1 MDEDDDVAFECNVG
15 LMRQELGKPKLQSTS
30 IFSYMNHTFTRR
42 QQWILDDCKSKLSMS
57 L

>member
-15 LMRQELGKPKLQSTS
+15 LMRQELGKPKL
-30 IFSYMNHTFTRR
+30 FSYMNHTFTRR